1 MKLMIVN
8 QLEYEFVIL
17 WSVYNSDEND
27 ELKPNST
34 GRYEHHLDV
43 YDDIK
48 EKLCNEMN
56 DIYNLSWQF
65 CSNFQYLPT
74 VTHPI
79 LI

>member
-8 QLEYEFVIL
+8 QLEDEFVIL

-34 GRYEHHLDV
+34 GRYEHYLDV
-43 YDDIK
+43 YDDNK

-56 DIYNLSWQF
+56 DIYNVLW
-65 CSNFQYLPT
+65 
-74 VTHPI
+74 
-79 LI
+79 

>member
-8 QLEYEFVIL
+8 QLEDEFVIL

-27 ELKPNST
+27 ELKSNST
-34 GRYEHHLDV
+34 GRYEHHLDI

-56 DIYNLSWQF
+56 DIYNVSW
-65 CSNFQYLPT
+65 
-74 VTHPI
+74 
-79 LI
+79 